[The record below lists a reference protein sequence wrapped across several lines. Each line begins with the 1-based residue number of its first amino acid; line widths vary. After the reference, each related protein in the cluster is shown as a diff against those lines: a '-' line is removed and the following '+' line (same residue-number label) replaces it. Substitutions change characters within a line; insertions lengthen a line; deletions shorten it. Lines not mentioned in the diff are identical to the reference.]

1 MLLGIVK
8 AKRLLKLRSRCGEL
22 AKIELGD
29 PERPAGFQ
37 L

>member
-8 AKRLLKLRSRCGEL
+8 AKRLLKLRLGPDEL

-37 L
+37 M